1 MTPIEC
7 KSRLS
12 LRLMG
17 AGRFAPQLF
26 LACTATHTLTHGAA
40 AADAQTTSAA
50 AIERAIAVPSTD
62 MLAAHVQF
70 LADDLMAGRAPGS
83 RGASVAARYI
93 RSQFQAAGLE
103 PGAPNGSFFQ
113 SVRLI
118 GVTPQPAIVVGI
130 AQRTMALRYLDDFV
144 AWPDGPA
151 RGVVSDGEIVF
162 VGYGIDAPEWQWNDY
177 SGESVNGKIVMML
190 VNDPGLN
197 DSTIFRG
204 REMTRYGHWSYKI
217 DEAARRGA
225 AGVILIHT
233 IRHATYPWSVVRNSW
248 AGERLQLEGR
258 PSRTLRFAAWITEDA
273 ARRVIAAAGID
284 YGLLMRRTSRRD
296 FRPVLIGAHAVVD
309 ITSVVRTLES
319 VNVIGRLPA
328 AGEDTDSEE
337 SVLLTA
343 HYDHH
348 GLGPPSPAGQDSIY
362 NGAVDNASGVAALL
376 ATAAALTRAGHP
388 ARRSIY
394 FVATTGH
401 EAGLLGA
408 QTLVTRPPVPL
419 ERTAAVINIDRGN
432 VWGTTRDIVALGAEL
447 SSLGNIASQAAQAE
461 GLSLTPDPA
470 PELGDYFGSDHFPF
484 ALAGVPALQIATGRN
499 FVGQPA
505 DWGDRTAE
513 NYLTTKYHQPGD
525 EFHAGLSY
533 EGLLQQVAVMTR
545 IAWAVA
551 QTGEFPV
558 WNENSVFHEAGAR
571 LRAAR

>member
-12 LRLMG
+12 LRLRG
-17 AGRFAPQLF
+17 ASRFAPHLF
-26 LACTATHTLTHGAA
+26 LACTATHTLTRGAA

-70 LADDLMAGRAPGS
+70 LADDLLAGRAPGS

-113 SVRLI
+113 SLRLI
-118 GVTPQPAIVVGI
+118 GVTPRPAIVVGI

-233 IRHATYPWSVVRNSW
+233 TRHATYPWSVVRNSW

-328 AGEDTDSEE
+328 AGGDTDSEE

-348 GLGPPSPAGQDSIY
+348 GLGPPPRQAKIPST
-362 NGAVDNASGVAALL
+362 
-376 ATAAALTRAGHP
+376 TAP
-388 ARRSIY
+388 
-394 FVATTGH
+394 
-401 EAGLLGA
+401 
-408 QTLVTRPPVPL
+408 
-419 ERTAAVINIDRGN
+419 
-432 VWGTTRDIVALGAEL
+432 
-447 SSLGNIASQAAQAE
+447 
-461 GLSLTPDPA
+461 
-470 PELGDYFGSDHFPF
+470 
-484 ALAGVPALQIATGRN
+484 
-499 FVGQPA
+499 
-505 DWGDRTAE
+505 
-513 NYLTTKYHQPGD
+513 
-525 EFHAGLSY
+525 
-533 EGLLQQVAVMTR
+533 
-545 IAWAVA
+545 
-551 QTGEFPV
+551 
-558 WNENSVFHEAGAR
+558 
-571 LRAAR
+571 

>member
-1 MTPIEC
+1 
-7 KSRLS
+7 
-12 LRLMG
+12 
-17 AGRFAPQLF
+17 
-26 LACTATHTLTHGAA
+26 
-40 AADAQTTSAA
+40 
-50 AIERAIAVPSTD
+50 
-62 MLAAHVQF
+62 MLAAHIQF
-70 LADDLMAGRAPGS
+70 LADDLLAGRAPGS

-93 RSQFQAAGLE
+93 RSQFQGAGLE

-130 AQRTMALRYLDDFV
+130 AQRIVVLRYLDDFV
-144 AWPDGPA
+144 AWPDGPV

-177 SGESVNGKIVMML
+177 RGESVTGKIVMML
-190 VNDPGLN
+190 VNDPGLS

-233 IRHATYPWSVVRNSW
+233 TRHATYPWSVVRNSW

-273 ARRVIAAAGID
+273 ARRVIGAAGID
-284 YGLLMRRTSRRD
+284 YGLLMRRVPRRD
-296 FRPVLIGAHAVVD
+296 FGPVLIGAHAVVD
-309 ITSVVRTLES
+309 ITSELRTLES

-328 AGEDTDSEE
+328 AGGGGDTDQEE
-337 SVLLTA
+337 SVVLTA

-348 GLGPPSPAGQDSIY
+348 GLGPPVGQDSIY

-376 ATAAALTRAGHP
+376 ATAAGLTRAGRP

-408 QTLVTRPPVPL
+408 HTLVKSPPVPL

-432 VWGTTRDIVALGAEL
+432 VWGTTGDIVALGAEL
-447 SSLGNIASQAAQAE
+447 SSLGDIASEAAQVE

-470 PELGDYFGSDHFPF
+470 PQLGDYFWSDHFPF
-484 ALAGVPALQIATGRN
+484 AIAGVPALQIATGRN

-545 IAWAVA
+545 IAWAIA
-551 QTGEFPV
+551 QTGEFPA
-558 WNENSVFHEAGAR
+558 WNENSVFHEAGTQ

>member
-233 IRHATYPWSVVRNSW
+233 IRLGRYRCGS
-248 AGERLQLEGR
+248 GIGQLDPGVEGH
-258 PSRTLRFAAWITEDA
+258 F
-273 ARRVIAAAGID
+273 
-284 YGLLMRRTSRRD
+284 
-296 FRPVLIGAHAVVD
+296 
-309 ITSVVRTLES
+309 
-319 VNVIGRLPA
+319 
-328 AGEDTDSEE
+328 
-337 SVLLTA
+337 
-343 HYDHH
+343 
-348 GLGPPSPAGQDSIY
+348 
-362 NGAVDNASGVAALL
+362 
-376 ATAAALTRAGHP
+376 
-388 ARRSIY
+388 
-394 FVATTGH
+394 
-401 EAGLLGA
+401 
-408 QTLVTRPPVPL
+408 
-419 ERTAAVINIDRGN
+419 
-432 VWGTTRDIVALGAEL
+432 
-447 SSLGNIASQAAQAE
+447 
-461 GLSLTPDPA
+461 LSLITKRRLKNHKQRNDNQHQYHDQGTHHDNHRSSPNRPA
-470 PELGDYFGSDHFPF
+470 KLTGVGS
-484 ALAGVPALQIATGRN
+484 
-499 FVGQPA
+499 
-505 DWGDRTAE
+505 
-513 NYLTTKYHQPGD
+513 
-525 EFHAGLSY
+525 
-533 EGLLQQVAVMTR
+533 
-545 IAWAVA
+545 
-551 QTGEFPV
+551 
-558 WNENSVFHEAGAR
+558 
-571 LRAAR
+571 

>member
-1 MTPIEC
+1 MTPQEC

-12 LRLMG
+12 LRLRG

-26 LACTATHTLTHGAA
+26 LAWTATHVLTRGVAA
-40 AADAQTTSAA
+40 AEAQTTSTA

-70 LADDLMAGRAPGS
+70 LADDLLAGRAPGS
-83 RGASVAARYI
+83 RGASVAASYI

-144 AWPDGPA
+144 AWPDGPT

-177 SGESVNGKIVMML
+177 GGESVTGKIVMML

-204 REMTRYGHWSYKI
+204 REMTRYGHWSHKI

-225 AGVILIHT
+225 VGVILIHT
-233 IRHATYPWSVVRNSW
+233 TRNATHPWSVVRNSW

-273 ARRVIAAAGID
+273 ARRVIGAAGID
-284 YGLLMRRTSRRD
+284 YGLLMRRVSRRD

-309 ITSVVRTLES
+309 ITSEIRVLES

-328 AGEDTDSEE
+328 AGGDTDPEE
-337 SVLLTA
+337 SVVLAA

-348 GLGPPSPAGQDSIY
+348 GLGLPAGQDSIY

-376 ATAAALTRAGHP
+376 ATAAALTRAGP
-388 ARRSIY
+388 PTRRSIY
-394 FVATTGH
+394 FIATTGH

-408 QTLVTRPPVPL
+408 QTLVESPPVRL
-419 ERTAAVINIDRGN
+419 ERIAAVINIDRGN
-432 VWGTTRDIVALGAEL
+432 VWGTTADVVALGAEL
-447 SSLGNIASQAAQAE
+447 SSLGGIAAEAAQSE
-461 GLSLTPDPA
+461 GLSLIPDPA
-470 PELGDYFGSDHFPF
+470 PERGDYFGSDHFPF

-499 FVGQPA
+499 FVGRPA

-513 NYLTTKYHQPGD
+513 NYLTTRYHQPSD

-551 QTGEFPV
+551 QTGEFPA
-558 WNENSVFHEAGAR
+558 WNEDSVFHEAGTR